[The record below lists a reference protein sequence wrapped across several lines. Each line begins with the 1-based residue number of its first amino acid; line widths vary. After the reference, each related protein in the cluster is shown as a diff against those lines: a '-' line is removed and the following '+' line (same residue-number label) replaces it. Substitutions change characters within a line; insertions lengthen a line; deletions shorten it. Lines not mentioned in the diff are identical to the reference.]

1 MSEKDK
7 AYSPQVRFTYNPF
20 NSNNSGTNTANNKK
34 SGPQP
39 TFFYNP
45 WKQDNKAAPKP
56 KPKGTFTY
64 NRPKGASG
72 SADVMERRIQA
83 NKAGKPL
90 YGRDQG
96 QPERP
101 WWEDIEA
108 FGGGGGGGGS
118 ARAYSDAQIAAAQAR
133 LQAIYGRFA
142 DDIAAQEAAIGQ
154 TYDTAG
160 TSLGGIYDTSVG
172 NINRAYDAARAA
184 QTQQLL
190 NLGMTEQTPVQSFGN
205 QTAATTSLQNL
216 RAAVLAQ
223 NEASRKASITNQR
236 LASEAARRQGTESAA
251 QLAAEMQAAM
261 VSTGGGGGGGG
272 GGLTP
277 YQAANLRMRGE
288 ENEFNRQ
295 RAAEEF
301 NLKSQP
307 KPTVNRQAILDQ
319 ISRNPD
325 TANLSNS
332 EKIALANFMA
342 GG

>member
-1 MSEKDK
+1 M
-7 AYSPQVRFTYNPF
+7 
-20 NSNNSGTNTANNKK
+20 
-34 SGPQP
+34 
-39 TFFYNP
+39 
-45 WKQDNKAAPKP
+45 
-56 KPKGTFTY
+56 
-64 NRPKGASG
+64 G
-72 SADVMERRIQA
+72 SADIMERRIQA
-83 NKAGKPL
+83 GKAGKPL

-96 QPERP
+96 YPERP
-101 WWEDIEA
+101 WWEDVPV
-108 FGGGGGGGGS
+108 GGGGGGGGEV
-118 ARAYSDAQIAAAQAR
+118 ATYSPEQIAATQAALAANR
-133 LQAIYGRFA
+133 ARMESLYKRYAE
-142 DDIAAQEAAIGQ
+142 DIASREADIEGLYTGSA
-154 TYDTAG
+154 TN
-160 TSLGGIYDTSVG
+160 LGGIYDTSVA
-172 NINRAYDAARAA
+172 NINKAYEAARAA

-205 QTAATTSLQNL
+205 QTESATSLNNL

-223 NEASRKASITNQR
+223 NEASRKAAITNQR
-236 LASEAARRQGTESAA
+236 LAAEGATRQGVGELTAYDRQVA
-251 QLAAEMQAAM
+251 QAIAEMQAARTS
-261 VSTGGGGGGGG
+261 VGGGGGGGG